1 MNNNV
6 DDWIYNYAYKI
17 WLNHMY
23 VYMNTKMSYIH
34 YKLCWV
40 HVKSVSHNMHIII
53 T

>member
-17 WLNHMY
+17 WYIHMY

-34 YKLCWV
+34 YVMLGAREE
-40 HVKSVSHNMHIII
+40 HES
-53 T
+53 